1 MRNRQRRIAC
11 VLAALAATAAL
22 GLSPEPARAAGF
34 RIASVAA
41 GLGFENFTRTVV
53 WKGDT
58 ESSKIRANLVTAR
71 ADLDLGRGTVVSFSA
86 GLALAGFKGL
96 TFTSLPIPLE
106 LGSPTLKGMTLGVE
120 ALTPI
125 TKFQDFE
132 ISGTGRIVYSFGL
145 SKTWALTDF
154 AVPGTAKGK
163 ASWLEAAAGPRLSY
177 VFFGRIVPYLEI
189 WGRWLRASFDM
200 TETLADLGG
209 SQSRRVRGDLSFSAA
224 LGADAK
230 VSERIAVKAKLAILP
245 FAGGVDGLAAI
256 GIGYKF

>member
-1 MRNRQRRIAC
+1 MRNRQRRIAR
-11 VLAALAATAAL
+11 VLGALAVTAAL
-22 GLSPEPARAAGF
+22 GLSPGQARAGGF
-34 RIASVAA
+34 RIGSVSA
-41 GLGFENFTRTVV
+41 GLGFENFSRTVV

-58 ESSKIRANLVTAR
+58 SSSKIRANLFTAR
-71 ADLDLGRGTVVSFSA
+71 ADLGFGRGTVVSFSA
-86 GLALAGFKGL
+86 GLSLAGFRGL
-96 TFTSLPIPLE
+96 TFSSLPISLE
-106 LGSPTLKGMTLGVE
+106 LGSPTLRGMTLGLE

-125 TKFQDFE
+125 AKFQDFE
-132 ISGTGRIVYSFGL
+132 ISGTGRVVYSFGL

-177 VFFGRIVPYLEI
+177 VFFGRIVPYLEV
-189 WGRWLRASFDM
+189 WARWFRAAFDM

-209 SQSRRVRGDLSFSAA
+209 SQGRRVRGDLSLSAA

-230 VSERIAVKAKLAILP
+230 VSDRVTVKAKLAILP

-256 GIGYKF
+256 GIAYKF